1 MSSKAPT
8 SAIKSHWEVGLHL
21 KERLALGD
29 PEQSPAEAHTQ
40 QWLPTAPRPGGES
53 KAELPREEQ
62 AETSG
67 AFPWSAGSCAWG
79 GGRVGEEEG
88 VPCTEQHPAPLGTLS
103 RSTRGVSS
111 HPGGAAGEKTLRTK
125 AHEPDFGATVRM
137 PVRDSAE
144 QSREPSKRVPGE
156 QAGAVRRA
164 PTPARN
170 RRQSGTLQHA
180 VMSFRSLCT
189 CKHGW
194 CGAAGTLHFL
204 LTARL
209 HLAGF
214 LPEKVRLLLSS
225 LCDLE
230 PTLTSLCRFL
240 RKRCAPQAFS

>member
-1 MSSKAPT
+1 MT
-8 SAIKSHWEVGLHL
+8 
-21 KERLALGD
+21 
-29 PEQSPAEAHTQ
+29 QSNH
-40 QWLPTAPRPGGES
+40 
-53 KAELPREEQ
+53 LPRLTHSNDCLQPLDQEARAKLNFPGRSKQRPQERFRGQ
-62 AETSG
+62 LG
-67 AFPWSAGSCAWG
+67 AAL
-79 GGRVGEEEG
+79 GEEEEWERRKG
-88 VPCTEQHPAPLGTLS
+88 CPAQSSTQLHSEPCPAAA
-103 RSTRGVSS
+103 RGLSS
-111 HPGGAAGEKTLRTK
+111 HPGGVAGEKTLRTK
-125 AHEPDFGATVRM
+125 AHEPDFGAAVRM

-156 QAGAVRRA
+156 QAGAARRA
-164 PTPARN
+164 PTPARS

-240 RKRCAPQAFS
+240 RKRCAPWAFP